1 MRVTDT
7 SKVSHVRLGY
17 PWQWDPSFSKQ
28 HVSSV
33 HQVGWCQLTLQLPHQ
48 GHQCT
53 PEPIVPKQSCDKLE
67 RQPLPCAMFS
77 RIWGASVFIPTPLF
91 SMGMACDL
99 AGTSLSGRARR
110 QIPVLWTPHHLQL
123 WLWSALQ
130 GVIFVCIRV
139 SLKYLSEISELHLNS
154 GWIPCSEEHI
164 ELGII
169 FLGLSKTIPSKE
181 LRKNRQRIS
190 WKPPGLLLRKEGS
203 VLKHHSI
210 LSVCQ
215 SALLSIK
222 WQVRDSAAFR
232 CIQ

>member
-33 HQVGWCQLTLQLPHQ
+33 RQAGCQLTLQLPHQ

-99 AGTSLSGRARR
+99 AGTSLSGRAHR
-110 QIPVLWTPHHLQL
+110 QIPVC
-123 WLWSALQ
+123 ALNATSPAVMAATCPPGSYLCLHTGQ
-130 GVIFVCIRV
+130 SQIFIWYIWVAF
-139 SLKYLSEISELHLNS
+139 K
-154 GWIPCSEEHI
+154 
-164 ELGII
+164 
-169 FLGLSKTIPSKE
+169 LGLDPMLWRTHWIRNYFPWVIKDYSESSKE
-181 LRKNRQRIS
+181 LRKIDNAFHGNHLGFC
-190 WKPPGLLLRKEGS
+190 WGRKARFW
-203 VLKHHSI
+203 SI
-210 LSVCQ
+210 TPFSQ
-215 SALLSIK
+215 SAKMHSN
-222 WQVRDSAAFR
+222 Q
-232 CIQ
+232 